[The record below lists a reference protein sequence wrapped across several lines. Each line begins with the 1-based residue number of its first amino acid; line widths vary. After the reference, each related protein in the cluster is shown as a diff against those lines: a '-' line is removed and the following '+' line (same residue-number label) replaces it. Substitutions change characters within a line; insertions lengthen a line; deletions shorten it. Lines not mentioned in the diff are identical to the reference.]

1 MSFVIVSLS
10 SQLKNK
16 NISLNSKTTSRKKEE
31 TNANSM
37 GRPKGT
43 KRIALNNGTEEW
55 FEFCTKEDALAY
67 VERGWCTTEDVV
79 KHWPEKNSNNEV
91 TLSEMEKRME
101 SIEDSIESFNDNL
114 ATLMEAIK
122 TLTQQRESSIL
133 QQNAPAVTEKQQSWI
148 CLISGKCRDT
158 LLRVLV
164 WAGLEPVPAVHPDF
178 VFNTPPQCQLPS
190 EQMRLLICN
199 G

>member
-1 MSFVIVSLS
+1 LYQIHL
-10 SQLKNK
+10 
-16 NISLNSKTTSRKKEE
+16 R
-31 TNANSM
+31 
-37 GRPKGT
+37 
-43 KRIALNNGTEEW
+43 RIALNNGTEEW

-91 TLSEMEKRME
+91 TLSEMEERME

-133 QQNAPAVTEKQQSWI
+133 QQNAPAVTEKLHSQCSEI
-148 CLISGKCRDT
+148 TTIVDT
-158 LLRVLV
+158 SAGSLVTTTEEGLREDGMCESL
-164 WAGLEPVPAVHPDF
+164 
-178 VFNTPPQCQLPS
+178 S
-190 EQMRLLICN
+190 
-199 G
+199 